1 MAATLA
7 LWSGTQ
13 RRQLA
18 LYAPCPAPALQETK
32 RLMRGDFAREW
43 AAFAETEADYA
54 WSLLSSPGVVA
65 QLGAVLE
72 RLSGGKPKSKL

>member
-1 MAATLA
+1 M
-7 LWSGTQ
+7 
-13 RRQLA
+13 
-18 LYAPCPAPALQETK
+18 QETK

-43 AAFAETEADYA
+43 AAYAETEVDYA
-54 WSLLSSPGVVA
+54 WELLVSPGVVA